1 MRRNHFELLL
11 PLSKNNPR
19 LLSVIWGCF
28 CYRPQSPRKWLGGI
42 ILLSPCV
49 RDTFACLVRDTFACG
64 QMIYRT
70 KEYAAK
76 HV

>member
-1 MRRNHFELLL
+1 MPKKTGDE
-11 PLSKNNPR
+11 
-19 LLSVIWGCF
+19 IT
-28 CYRPQSPRKWLGGI
+28 
-42 ILLSPCV
+42 LLSPCV
-49 RDTFACLVRDTFACG
+49 CGIFVRLVRDIFACG